1 MTFYIGPDKLREA
14 RRKAGLT
21 IEQVNEATGL
31 SAGTIS
37 SFERNLTD
45 LRLSTVRKL
54 HKVYK
59 TEPEF
64 WLNGEEKAGS

>member
-1 MTFYIGPDKLREA
+1 MSTFYTDPVKLREA

-21 IEQVNEATGL
+21 IEDVCEATGL
-31 SAGTIS
+31 STGTVS
-37 SFERNLTD
+37 SMENKATD
-45 LRLSTVRKL
+45 MRLSTAKKL

-64 WLNGEEKAGS
+64 WLNEAG